1 MTNRTPPRYVPTLTE
16 VIKSSAAPVPAAPP
30 VPAPAPP
37 GTVAGLSQE
46 QLIHR
51 VMQRVDLTLERRLRE
66 AVAELVLEQT
76 RALGP
81 LLHEEIESVV
91 RETVAQA
98 FADEAAAAGRRVQK

>member
-1 MTNRTPPRYVPTLTE
+1 MPNRMPPRYVPTLTE
-16 VIKSSAAPVPAAPP
+16 VIKSAAEP
-30 VPAPAPP
+30 VPAPGPGPAPA

-51 VMQRVDLTLERRLRE
+51 VMQRVDLALERRLRE
-66 AVAELVLEQT
+66 AVAAVVLEQT

-81 LLHEEIESVV
+81 LLHDEIESVV

-98 FADEAAAAGRRVQK
+98 FADEASAAGRRLQK